1 MNLTSIFCQLFSVFY
16 PLKSKTHLVPH
27 HIAVNRYRY
36 SFVKKTELA
45 IVMDQFFLAGED
57 KTSPSFLFR
66 IMDGAAEHYS
76 RISFLPACRNRI
88 QPENH
93 LPCAMFIMHV
103 CFLIHFVSKIRKVC
117 HHTVRKRNQ
126 FSLFKEEPEMIAV
139 INEPLFELSLIHI

>member
-16 PLKSKTHLVPH
+16 PLKSKAHLVPH

-45 IVMDQFFLAGED
+45 IIMDQFFLAGED

-66 IMDGAAEHYS
+66 IMDSAAEYQS
-76 RISFLPACRNRI
+76 RITFLPAGRNRI

-93 LPCAMFIMHV
+93 LPCAHV
-103 CFLIHFVSKIRKVC
+103 
-117 HHTVRKRNQ
+117 HH
-126 FSLFKEEPEMIAV
+126 AY
-139 INEPLFELSLIHI
+139 PLSHTFHL